1 MDNAPFY
8 IFLLISWTLFL
19 SAFRKLTKSWNYQIF
34 EQNDSIEIS
43 KSLIL
48 KYPTPSGNIRIEL
61 GKNSII
67 KPRN

>member
-1 MDNAPFY
+1 MFV
-8 IFLLISWTLFL
+8 
-19 SAFRKLTKSWNYQIF
+19 
-34 EQNDSIEIS
+34 QNDSIEIS